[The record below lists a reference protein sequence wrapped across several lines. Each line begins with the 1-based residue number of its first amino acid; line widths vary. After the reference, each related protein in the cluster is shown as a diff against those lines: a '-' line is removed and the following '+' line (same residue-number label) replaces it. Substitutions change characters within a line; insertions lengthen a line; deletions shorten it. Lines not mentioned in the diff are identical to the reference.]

1 MDVFGSL
8 SRRKLKENSN
18 NCVFVA
24 LLLVRSA
31 RLWSETVTVWL
42 VDTSFVTLTIKT
54 SSFCLII
61 EMVII
66 VWCSKKLIVWA
77 SKIEKLYP
85 QKLAPDFLIYK
96 CNKDTSMNTENQIT
110 KNDNDNPFKDMGF
123 IKFWIVSTVFWFS
136 FPVSLV
142 LCYLA
147 LGSVK
152 TKQLVKALVH
162 DFLQT
167 LFIILV
173 IICVIVY
180 GIYHYVSG
188 LF

>member
-1 MDVFGSL
+1 M
-8 SRRKLKENSN
+8 NSD
-18 NCVFVA
+18 
-24 LLLVRSA
+24 S
-31 RLWSETVTVWL
+31 
-42 VDTSFVTLTIKT
+42 
-54 SSFCLII
+54 
-61 EMVII
+61 
-66 VWCSKKLIVWA
+66 
-77 SKIEKLYP
+77 
-85 QKLAPDFLIYK
+85 
-96 CNKDTSMNTENQIT
+96 QIT
-110 KNDNDNPFKDMGF
+110 NEEDGNPFKDMGF

-136 FPVSLV
+136 FPVSLF

-167 LFIILV
+167 LFIILLA
-173 IICVIVY
+173 ICVIVY

>member
-1 MDVFGSL
+1 
-8 SRRKLKENSN
+8 
-18 NCVFVA
+18 
-24 LLLVRSA
+24 
-31 RLWSETVTVWL
+31 
-42 VDTSFVTLTIKT
+42 
-54 SSFCLII
+54 
-61 EMVII
+61 
-66 VWCSKKLIVWA
+66 
-77 SKIEKLYP
+77 
-85 QKLAPDFLIYK
+85 
-96 CNKDTSMNTENQIT
+96 MNTQNQIT
-110 KNDNDNPFKDMGF
+110 KNDDENPFKDMGF

-173 IICVIVY
+173 VICGRKQDTLDKAVKDIQRKGVNAWGFQADVSKRNEIEILFQKISTLDRSVNILVNNAVTSTSAPFDELTDEDLSIILR
-180 GIYHYVSG
+180 SS
-188 LF
+188 

>member
-1 MDVFGSL
+1 
-8 SRRKLKENSN
+8 
-18 NCVFVA
+18 
-24 LLLVRSA
+24 
-31 RLWSETVTVWL
+31 
-42 VDTSFVTLTIKT
+42 
-54 SSFCLII
+54 
-61 EMVII
+61 
-66 VWCSKKLIVWA
+66 
-77 SKIEKLYP
+77 
-85 QKLAPDFLIYK
+85 
-96 CNKDTSMNTENQIT
+96 MNTENQIAKT
-110 KNDNDNPFKDMGF
+110 GDANPFKDMGF

-142 LCYLA
+142 LCSLA

-173 IICVIVY
+173 VISVVIYFIYVY
-180 GIYHYVSG
+180 VTG

>member
-1 MDVFGSL
+1 MP
-8 SRRKLKENSN
+8 LKTGDS
-18 NCVFVA
+18 
-24 LLLVRSA
+24 
-31 RLWSETVTVWL
+31 
-42 VDTSFVTLTIKT
+42 
-54 SSFCLII
+54 
-61 EMVII
+61 
-66 VWCSKKLIVWA
+66 
-77 SKIEKLYP
+77 
-85 QKLAPDFLIYK
+85 FLIYK
-96 CNKDTSMNTENQIT
+96 CNRDTFMNTENQIT
-110 KNDNDNPFKDMGF
+110 KTEDENPFKDMGF

-147 LGSVK
+147 LGSVR

-173 IICVIVY
+173 VVCVIVY